1 MSYIANNARMGVIL
15 KHPALTQGAKTKTG
29 ETQVRKWRI
38 RRVMVRSGN
47 TFSYPGSNIVPESFD
62 IYQSLCVAAAVLLN
76 SIANLS
82 EVKKYNAW
90 LRHGHF
96 PRSFDLPPITVNQVW
111 RNEWRNH
118 GNRDLV
124 ASAVNNSIFI
134 SSDAGPNSHSHQS
147 HHLFTTGGDC
157 NELMGHWHAF
167 GTLVAYF
174 WDSNM

>member
-76 SIANLS
+76 SIATLS
-82 EVKKYNAW
+82 EVKKIQR
-90 LRHGHF
+90 L
-96 PRSFDLPPITVNQVW
+96 ITS
-111 RNEWRNH
+111 RA
-118 GNRDLV
+118 L
-124 ASAVNNSIFI
+124 SAII
-134 SSDAGPNSHSHQS
+134 WTPDHRKSSLAERMAKS
-147 HHLFTTGGDC
+147 
-157 NELMGHWHAF
+157 W
-167 GTLVAYF
+167 
-174 WDSNM
+174 